1 MIVFIKWREYY
12 YKKLLH
18 TDTLTQIPNKQYFM
32 KTAEKILDNNSD
44 KSYLLTSLDA
54 RNFKLINERF
64 GHIVGDQTL
73 MNIAKNIKSKFHK
86 NGLYARSQSDS
97 FLILVEDTSQNRE
110 LLKSL
115 VDLDISIHNTTN
127 YKVPLKI
134 GVCPIPRYNP
144 ALSLSLYIDRANI
157 AKKYTSVRNTNYIC
171 YFTDDMNKK
180 LNMKNMIESEMV
192 RALSKGEFVVY
203 YQPKYELANDTIIGA
218 EALVRWNHKE
228 KGIISPGVFIP
239 VFERNGFIVDLDFY
253 VYEQVLKMQ
262 KHRLD
267 MS

>member
-1 MIVFIKWREYY
+1 M
-12 YKKLLH
+12 
-18 TDTLTQIPNKQYFM
+18 
-32 KTAEKILDNNSD
+32 DNNSD

-73 MNIAKNIKSKFHK
+73 MNIAKNIKIKFHK
-86 NGLYARSQSDS
+86 NGLYARSQGDS

-144 ALSLSLYIDRANI
+144 L
-157 AKKYTSVRNTNYIC
+157 
-171 YFTDDMNKK
+171 
-180 LNMKNMIESEMV
+180 
-192 RALSKGEFVVY
+192 
-203 YQPKYELANDTIIGA
+203 
-218 EALVRWNHKE
+218 
-228 KGIISPGVFIP
+228 
-239 VFERNGFIVDLDFY
+239 
-253 VYEQVLKMQ
+253 
-262 KHRLD
+262 
-267 MS
+267 

>member
-1 MIVFIKWREYY
+1 M
-12 YKKLLH
+12 
-18 TDTLTQIPNKQYFM
+18 
-32 KTAEKILDNNSD
+32 DNNSD

-86 NGLYARSQSDS
+86 NGLYARSQGDS

-157 AKKYTSVRNTNYIC
+157 AKKYTSARNTNYIC

-180 LNMKNMIESEMV
+180 LNMKNMIESRNGSCIEQG
-192 RALSKGEFVVY
+192 RICRLLSAEIRTCKRYNHRCGGILCVGITRKKGY
-203 YQPKYELANDTIIGA
+203 YFTGRIL
-218 EALVRWNHKE
+218 
-228 KGIISPGVFIP
+228 IP
-239 VFERNGFIVDLDFY
+239 VFEA
-253 VYEQVLKMQ
+253 Q
-262 KHRLD
+262 RLYLLTLIS
-267 MS
+267 MYMNRF

>member
-1 MIVFIKWREYY
+1 
-12 YKKLLH
+12 
-18 TDTLTQIPNKQYFM
+18 M

-44 KSYLLTSLDA
+44 KSYLLTSLDV

-157 AKKYTSVRNTNYIC
+157 AKKYPSARNTNYIC
-171 YFTDDMNKK
+171 YFTDDMNKN
-180 LNMKNMIESEMV
+180 LI
-192 RALSKGEFVVY
+192 
-203 YQPKYELANDTIIGA
+203 
-218 EALVRWNHKE
+218 
-228 KGIISPGVFIP
+228 
-239 VFERNGFIVDLDFY
+239 
-253 VYEQVLKMQ
+253 
-262 KHRLD
+262 
-267 MS
+267 